1 MTLNDFQNIEFG
13 LAISIEGEDSFVRIP
28 VDNTVKNSLIEMR
41 DEFYCQYNNSE
52 QEPDNFLPS
61 EKYAGTERLKANSNE
76 NYLITIRGLYNNDN
90 ILISNIDLSEKAE
103 SISFYFAIFYT
114 NNGNRELA
122 IKRPSQFKGLLKKK
136 NKLIRWAD
144 DTLKVIPDDVF
155 KLDQDFDFIVE
166 SDERI
171 NILHP
176 SGFIF
181 ISDMEEQI
189 LQAAA
194 ATTHQLAQRVPC
206 VNFAVL
212 TDYISQS
219 KRAAK
224 LVASIK
230 SRNDLE
236 HTSLNKLRNLCNSLR
251 IEIHEENGQ
260 IVPSENHILDFLYVL
275 DRRQYDIDIT
285 DLQPE
290 IYVAASRR
298 KIR

>member
-1 MTLNDFQNIEFG
+1 MNLNDFQNVEFG
-13 LAISIEGEDSFVRIP
+13 LSISIDGEDSYVRIP

-41 DEFYCQYNNSE
+41 DEFYRQYDNDE
-52 QEPDNFLPS
+52 EEPDNFLPS
-61 EKYAGTERLKANSNE
+61 EKYEGTERLKANLNE
-76 NYLITIRGLYNNDN
+76 DYLITIRELYNNNN
-90 ILISNIDLSEKAE
+90 IPVSNVDLSETAE
-103 SISFYFAIFYT
+103 SISYYFAFFYT
-114 NNGNRELA
+114 NNGNKELA

-144 DTLKVIPDDVF
+144 DTLKVIQDDVF

-166 SDERI
+166 SDQRI

-194 ATTHQLAQRVPC
+194 ETTRQLDQRVQC
-206 VNFAVL
+206 VNFASM
-212 TDYISQS
+212 TDYISKS

-224 LVASIK
+224 LIASIN

-236 HTSLNKLRNLCNSLR
+236 HTSLEKLRNLCNSLR
-251 IEIHEENGQ
+251 IEIQEENGQ
-260 IVPSENHILDFLYVL
+260 IMPCENHILDFLYVL

-290 IYVAASRR
+290 IYVAASRKQVR
-298 KIR
+298 

>member
-1 MTLNDFQNIEFG
+1 MSLNDFQNIEFG
-13 LAISIEGEDSFVRIP
+13 LALFIDNEERHIRIP
-28 VDNTVKNSLIEMR
+28 VDNTVKESLVEMR
-41 DEFYCQYNNSE
+41 TEFYNQYDNGE
-52 QEPDNFLPS
+52 EEPENFLPS
-61 EKYAGTERLKANSNE
+61 EKYASTERLRANLNE
-76 NYLITIRGLYNNDN
+76 DYL
-90 ILISNIDLSEKAE
+90 E
-103 SISFYFAIFYT
+103 SIRELYQNTNLPVSNMELSDAAENIGFYFAVFHT

-136 NKLIRWAD
+136 NKLVRWAD

-155 KLDQDFDFIVE
+155 KLDHDFDFIIE
-166 SDERI
+166 TDERI

-189 LQAAA
+189 LQSAAA
-194 ATTHQLAQRVPC
+194 SATQLAQRIPC
-206 VNFAVL
+206 VNFAAF
-212 TDYISQS
+212 TEYISHS

-230 SRNDLE
+230 SRPDLE
-236 HTSLNKLRNLCNSLR
+236 HTSVDKLRGLCNVLR
-251 IEIHEENGQ
+251 IEIQEENGQ
-260 IVPSENHILDFLYVL
+260 IHPNEDHILDFLYVL

-298 KIR
+298 QVR

>member
-1 MTLNDFQNIEFG
+1 MSLDDFQNIEFG
-13 LAISIEGEDSFVRIP
+13 IALFMDNEESFIRIP
-28 VDNTVKNSLIEMR
+28 VDNTVKESLVDMR
-41 DEFYCQYNNSE
+41 KEFYSQYDNGE
-52 QEPDNFLPS
+52 EEPETFLPS
-61 EKYAGTERLKANSNE
+61 EKYASTERLKVNLTE
-76 NYLITIRGLYNNDN
+76 DYL
-90 ILISNIDLSEKAE
+90 E
-103 SISFYFAIFYT
+103 SIRDLYQNTNLPVSNLSLADVAENIGYYFAVFHN

-144 DTLKVIPDDVF
+144 DTLKVISDNVF
-155 KLDQDFDFIVE
+155 KLDHDFDFIVE

-189 LQAAA
+189 LQSAAA
-194 ATTHQLAQRVPC
+194 SAAELADRIPS
-206 VNFAVL
+206 VNFAAL
-212 TDYISQS
+212 TEYISKS

-230 SRNDLE
+230 SRPDLE
-236 HTSLNKLRNLCNSLR
+236 RTANDKLRYLCNALR
-251 IEIHEENGQ
+251 IEIKEEEGK
-260 IVPSENHILDFLYVL
+260 IYPIEDHILNFLYVL

-285 DLQPE
+285 DLPPE
-290 IYVAASRR
+290 IYVASSRKQVR
-298 KIR
+298 